1 MFYQLCYYQ
10 PVYFTPAP
18 LGVLASGKNSASPQR
33 RFFLPVAAGDCYH
46 PRSLSSETIMNPL
59 PKIRNPLTSI
69 LIGATI
75 ISFSGIWVAWAAL
88 DPTVSAFYRVFFG
101 TIFLFAGCLWKK
113 EFHKIDI
120 GSSFLLVFCSLSFA
134 ADLVCWHAAI
144 SFIGPGLATIIGNFQ
159 VFILSFIAITFM
171 GERLS
176 LRFIISVPLA
186 ITGLLMVI
194 GFNWTALP
202 ENYLL
207 GIFLS
212 LLTALFYSVFIL
224 SMRRLQANE
233 PQASLFFNLMLV
245 SLLTSLLLIPAILLS
260 GASFAIPALS
270 SLTALVCL
278 ALFSQTIGWV
288 VISSSLPRTRASIA
302 GLLLL
307 LQPALSF
314 VWDVLIFKR
323 YTTLLNWTGVALVLA
338 AIYLGMSSTRKAG
351 R

>member
-1 MFYQLCYYQ
+1 M
-10 PVYFTPAP
+10 
-18 LGVLASGKNSASPQR
+18 
-33 RFFLPVAAGDCYH
+33 H
-46 PRSLSSETIMNPL
+46 PL
-59 PKIRNPLTSI
+59 PKTRNPLILI
-69 LIGATI
+69 LIGATF

-101 TIFLFAGCLWKK
+101 TIFLFLGCLWKK
-113 EFHKIDI
+113 EFYRIDY
-120 GSSFLLVFCSLSFA
+120 GSSFLLILCSLSFA

-159 VFILSFIAITFM
+159 VFILSFISITFM

-176 LRFIISVPLA
+176 IRFIISVPLA
-186 ITGLLMVI
+186 ISGLLLVI
-194 GFNWTALP
+194 GFNWGSLP

-207 GIFLS
+207 GVSLS
-212 LLTALFYSVFIL
+212 LLTALFYSIFIL
-224 SMRRLQANE
+224 AMRRLQANQ
-233 PQASLFFNLMLV
+233 PQVSLFFNLMIV
-245 SLLTSLLLIPAILLS
+245 SLVTSLLLIPAILLS
-260 GASFAIPALS
+260 GSSFAIPALS
-270 SLTALVCL
+270 SLAALVCL

-288 VISSSLPRTRASIA
+288 LIANSLPRIRASIA

-314 VWDVLIFKR
+314 VWDVLLFKR
-323 YTTLLNWTGVALVLA
+323 YTTLLNWTGVALVLM